1 MEIYKAKRNGTAI
14 FLNPDKFD
22 EFLTKGYLIYKV
34 NDLDDESK
42 DELINSPE
50 LYKSQNSQTFSL
62 NIEGEQNDNNT
73 SDTRRLAAERHSG

>member
-1 MEIYKAKRNGTAI
+1 MEIYKAKRDGVAV

-22 EFLTKGYLIYKV
+22 EFLAEGYLIYKV

-42 DELINSPE
+42 DEIISSQE
-50 LYKSQNSQTFSL
+50 ISQSQNSQTFNL

-73 SDTRRLAAERHSG
+73 SDTRRLAAE

>member
-22 EFLTKGYLIYKV
+22 EFLAKGYLIYKV

-62 NIEGEQNDNNT
+62 NIEGE
-73 SDTRRLAAERHSG
+73 

>member
-1 MEIYKAKRNGTAI
+1 MEVYKAKRDGTAI

-73 SDTRRLAAERHSG
+73 SDTRRLAAE